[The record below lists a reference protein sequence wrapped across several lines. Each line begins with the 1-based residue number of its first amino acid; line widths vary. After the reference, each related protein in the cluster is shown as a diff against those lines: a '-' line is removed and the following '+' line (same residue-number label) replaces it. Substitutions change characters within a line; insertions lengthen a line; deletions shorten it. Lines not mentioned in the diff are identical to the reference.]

1 VAAGGVAGRR
11 CSYGDAADRQR
22 DRANGGLRGA
32 LICFLSFSRAPLAD
46 WDYEVEVDVG
56 PRRRARYGVI
66 IIGGGGEAVC
76 PLCDSGGS
84 RAPSLFLAIAFIKS
98 RGFRYSSHVMMT

>member
-1 VAAGGVAGRR
+1 M
-11 CSYGDAADRQR
+11 
-22 DRANGGLRGA
+22 
-32 LICFLSFSRAPLAD
+32 ICFLSFSRAREAPAERAPLAD

-56 PRRRARYGVI
+56 PRRRARGVI

>member
-1 VAAGGVAGRR
+1 MAAGGVAGRR

-32 LICFLSFSRAPLAD
+32 LICFLSFSRAREAPAERAPLAD

-66 IIGGGGEAVC
+66 IIGGQFRREQSTVFILGDR
-76 PLCDSGGS
+76 LHQ
-84 RAPSLFLAIAFIKS
+84 IARLPI
-98 RGFRYSSHVMMT
+98 